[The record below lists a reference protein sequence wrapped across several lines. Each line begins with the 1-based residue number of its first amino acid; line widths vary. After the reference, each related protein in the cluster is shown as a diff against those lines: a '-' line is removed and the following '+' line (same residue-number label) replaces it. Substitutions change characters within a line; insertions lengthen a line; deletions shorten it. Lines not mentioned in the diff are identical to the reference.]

1 MTKKLTGTLPY
12 QTPLNADLGTMA
24 YQDAD
29 SVRVGSLIS
38 DGSVEI
44 GINRTSSTSGIVLQ
58 LSDNVT
64 GAQTDGVYKA
74 IRSASNAGNSISEIR
89 FLETDG
95 TNNNTSISFA
105 TANTAGG
112 LTERLRINQAG
123 KVGIGTDDP
132 TATLDVVGTN
142 ATEQLRVG
150 NSTGGTDF
158 GITVA
163 ENSGVTL
170 NSAEGTSAR
179 NMIFAIGGTPKVEI
193 GADGYVNKFVLYGK
207 SDYSNTYTYTQ
218 GGFGTLY
225 TTLIPPGNLNSNSI
239 YLITIKTVFEASPYY
254 ADTSFI
260 FTTCPGTNGA
270 GAGSAKDF
278 LTSNHVN
285 SANVYWSIRTTT
297 GASSTNG
304 IQGLCNNAPVAG
316 FGVPTVKVYAQKI
329 GFVS

>member
-1 MTKKLTGTLPY
+1 MTKKLTGTEPY

-24 YQDAD
+24 YLD
-29 SVRVGSLIS
+29 SDWLPNLRIAGIDVESGGTQSGIYFKTNDPTHYTWRLINEGNVNRLRMTGSGDGLTTVIPFYALGDS
-38 DGSVEI
+38 DGAMAFPQGVMI
-44 GINRTSSTSGIVLQ
+44 GTSS
-58 LSDNVT
+58 
-64 GAQTDGVYKA
+64 A
-74 IRSASNAGNSISEIR
+74 
-89 FLETDG
+89 
-95 TNNNTSISFA
+95 
-105 TANTAGG
+105 
-112 LTERLRINQAG
+112 
-123 KVGIGTDDP
+123 P

-158 GITVA
+158 GITVS

-170 NSAEGTSAR
+170 NSAEGTTAR
-179 NMIFAIGGTPKVEI
+179 NMIFAIGGTAKVEI

-218 GGFGTLY
+218 GGFGSLY
-225 TTLIPPGNLNSNSI
+225 TTLIPPGNLSSNSI

-270 GAGSAKDF
+270 GAGSPKDF
-278 LTSNHVN
+278 LTSNHVT

-297 GASSTNG
+297 GVSSTNG

-316 FGVPTVKVYAQKI
+316 GGVPTVKVYAQKI